1 METKERGNFVSVGRA
16 WEILKKN
23 WMMISIGATIGGLIA
38 LIVSFVFMVLKY
50 SASSDILVNQKVDNT
65 SVQYAVQQA
74 DLQAIN
80 TYKDILKKPII
91 LDTVLKELKQKNNY
105 AGTMDDLKKSIA
117 ITNSTNSQVV
127 TVTATDTNA
136 YTAADMANMI
146 AEVFKRK
153 IKTIMKVDNVTVVS
167 KATVDTTPVSP
178 NKKLNILL
186 GLVVGAL
193 LGTLVGV
200 IKELMDTTVKGTDFL
215 DDLGLVNL
223 GSAYH
228 ISSSNNSRSYRVV
241 EIVEDAD
248 GSSEMHRRV

>member
-1 METKERGNFVSVGRA
+1 METKERENFVSVGRA

-23 WMMISIGATIGGLIA
+23 WMVISIGATIGGLIA
-38 LIVSFVFMVLKY
+38 LIVSFVFMVPKY

-91 LDTVLKELKQKNNY
+91 LDTVLKELKQKNN
-105 AGTMDDLKKSIA
+105 
-117 ITNSTNSQVV
+117 NSTNSQIV

-146 AEVFKRK
+146 ADVFKRK
-153 IKTIMKVDNVTVVS
+153 IKTIMKVNNVTVVS

-178 NKKLNILL
+178 NEKLNILL